1 MTEWGNRQS
10 PSYEIVLEVPVEE
23 PAPDQGAGDENEQEG
38 DAEGRAAHGT
48 SVLVRTEP
56 VKTTKGDVII
66 LPGMDERYV
75 YDLSEGAELGREL
88 LGGKGVGLAEMTA
101 IGIPV
106 PAGFTVTT
114 AACVAYMRAGGLVPE
129 GLEQEVAEHMARLEE
144 VAGKRFGDPE
154 DPLLVSV
161 RSGAAISMPG
171 MMDTILN
178 VGLNDEAADG
188 LARATGNPRFAYD
201 AYRRLIQMYGDVVAG
216 VDTHRFEEAIAALK
230 EERRVVQDVKLAPAD
245 LQALVGT
252 FKQIY
257 RESAGDDFPADARDQ
272 LAAAIRAV
280 FDSWEAPRAQVYRR
294 ANGIPDDLGTA
305 VNVVQMVF
313 GNKGETSGT
322 GVAFTRDPA
331 TGERGPW
338 GEFLANAQGE
348 DVVAGIRTPQP
359 IAEMEDRFPEAYG
372 ELTETM
378 RRLEEHYREMQ
389 DIEFTIEEGRL
400 FLLQTRSGKRTAQS
414 ALRIAVDMV
423 DEGLISKDEAIS
435 RIDPKQLDQLL
446 HPMIDPK
453 ADFEVAASGLNAS
466 PGAATG
472 KVVLDADTAEDR
484 GKRGEDVILVRWE
497 TTPDDI
503 HGFLEAR
510 GILTAQGGMTSH
522 AAVVARGMGKP
533 CVAGCEGLSIDLEN
547 HRLKIGAQELAEGD
561 VITID
566 GGSGDVIVGAVNLVP
581 PQINEDFE
589 LLLGWADEIR
599 RLKVRANADTPA
611 DAAKARE
618 FGAQGIGLCRT
629 EHMFMAEDRLPLVR
643 AMIMAS
649 GEEERREALAIL
661 LPHQQE
667 DFEGIFE
674 AMAGLPVTIRLL
686 DPPLHEFLPP
696 LEEAESPEMARR
708 IRALR
713 EANPMLGT
721 RGCRLGLLF
730 PEIYEMQVRAIIR
743 AAAAVENRTGEA
755 PLVEIMHPLVGFA
768 EELKRLRE
776 LTVRTAEEEGDG
788 AYLSG
793 TMIELPRA
801 CVRADEIA
809 EHADFFS
816 FGTNDL
822 TQTTLGFSRDDAE
835 GKFLTHYLDEGI
847 VRENPFETLDQSGV
861 GELMEMAVERARGVK
876 PELKMGICG
885 EHGGDPASVAFCH
898 SLGLAYVS
906 CSPYRVPLARLAA
919 AQATLAESGVRAVQV
934 GG

>member
-1 MTEWGNRQS
+1 
-10 PSYEIVLEVPVEE
+10 VPVEE
-23 PAPDQGAGDENEQEG
+23 PASGRGKRDQNDEQGEHEG
-38 DAEGRAAHGT
+38 PGAHGT
-48 SVLVRTEP
+48 SVPGLSGP
-56 VKTTKGDVII
+56 VKTAKGDVII
-66 LPGMDERYV
+66 LLGMDERYV
-75 YDLSEGAELGREL
+75 YDFSEGAELGREL

-114 AACVAYMRAGGLVPE
+114 AACVAYMREGGRAPD
-129 GLEQEVAEHMARLEE
+129 GLEEEVAEHMGRLEKA
-144 VAGKRFGDPE
+144 AGKRFGDPAN
-154 DPLLVSV
+154 PLLVSV
-161 RSGAAISMPG
+161 RSGAAVSMPG

-178 VGLNDEAADG
+178 VGLNDEAAEG

-216 VDTHRFEEAIAALK
+216 VDAHRFEEAIASLK
-230 EERRVVQDVKLAPAD
+230 EERGVAQDVELSADD
-245 LQALVGT
+245 LQALVST

-257 RESAGDDFPADARDQ
+257 REGAGEDFPPDARDQ
-272 LAAAIRAV
+272 LTAAIRAV
-280 FDSWEAPRAQVYRR
+280 FDSWDAPRAQVYRR
-294 ANGIPDDLGTA
+294 ASGIPDDLGTA

-331 TGERGPW
+331 TGESGPW

-359 IAEMEDRFPEAYG
+359 IAEMESRFSEAHH
-372 ELTETM
+372 ELVETM

-400 FLLQTRSGKRTAQS
+400 YLLQTRSGKRTAQS

-423 DEGLISKDEAIS
+423 DEGLISREEAIG

-453 ADFEVAASGLNAS
+453 ADFEVAAKGLNAS

-510 GILTAQGGMTSH
+510 GVLTAQGGMTSH

-533 CVAGCEGLSIDLEN
+533 CVAGCDRLTIDLDN
-547 HRLKIGAQELAEGD
+547 RRLKIGGQELAEGD

-566 GGSGDVIVGAVNLVP
+566 GGSGDVIVGAVNLVA

-589 LLLGWADEIR
+589 LLLGWADEVR
-599 RLKVRANADTPA
+599 RLRVRANADTPA

-629 EHMFMAEDRLPLVR
+629 EHMFMAEERLPVVR

-649 GEEERREALAIL
+649 GEDERRDALTKL
-661 LPHQQE
+661 LPLQQE

-674 AMAGLPVTIRLL
+674 AMAGLPVAIRLL
-686 DPPLHEFLPP
+686 DPPLHEFLPS
-696 LEEAESPEMARR
+696 LDEAESPEMGRR

-721 RGCRLGLLF
+721 RGCRLGLLY
-730 PEIYEMQVRAIIR
+730 PEIYEMQVRAIMR
-743 AAAAVENRTGEA
+743 AAAAVESRTGDA

-768 EELKRLRE
+768 AELKRLRE
-776 LTVRTAEEEGDG
+776 LTVRTAEEEGDC
-788 AYLSG
+788 AYLCG

-809 EHADFFS
+809 EQADFFS

-835 GKFLTHYLDEGI
+835 GKFLTHYLDDGI
-847 VRENPFETLDQSGV
+847 LHDNPFETLDQSGV
-861 GELMEMAVERARGVK
+861 GELMELAVERARSVK

-885 EHGGDPASVAFCH
+885 EHGGDPSSVAFCH
-898 SLGLAYVS
+898 RLGLEYVS

-919 AQATLAESGVRAVQV
+919 AQATLAESGVAQAV
-934 GG
+934 G

>member
-1 MTEWGNRQS
+1 
-10 PSYEIVLEVPVEE
+10 VPVEE
-23 PAPDQGAGDENEQEG
+23 AARSDGADDENEQQRKVER
-38 DAEGRAAHGT
+38 RAAHAA
-48 SVLVRTEP
+48 SVAGRP
-56 VKTTKGDVII
+56 GGVKTAKEDVII
-66 LPGMDERYV
+66 RPMDERYV
-75 YDLSEGAELGREL
+75 FDVSEGTDPGREL
-88 LGGKGVGLAEMTA
+88 LGGKGIGLAEMTA

-114 AACVAYMRAGGLVPE
+114 AACVAYMHAGRQVPE
-129 GLEQEVAEHMARLEE
+129 GLEAEVAEHMERLEQTT
-144 VAGKRFGDPE
+144 GKRFGDPE

-161 RSGAAISMPG
+161 RSGAAVSMPG

-178 VGLNDEAADG
+178 LGLNDDAVEG

-216 VDTHRFEEAIAALK
+216 VDAHTFERAISELK
-230 EERRVVQDVKLAPAD
+230 EKRGVGQDVDLTAD
-245 LQALVGT
+245 DLEELVDT
-252 FKQIY
+252 FKRIY
-257 RESAGDDFPADARDQ
+257 KQEGGEDFPQDARDQ
-272 LAAAIRAV
+272 LAAAISAV
-280 FDSWEAPRAQVYRR
+280 FDSWDTPRAQVYRR

-313 GNKGETSGT
+313 GNKGEDSGT

-331 TGERGPW
+331 TGEAGPW

-359 IAEMEDRFPEAYG
+359 IAEMETRFPEAHA
-372 ELTETM
+372 ELVETM
-378 RRLEEHYREMQ
+378 RRLEDHYREMQ

-400 FLLQTRSGKRTAQS
+400 YLLQTRSGKRTAQS

-423 DEGLISKDEAIS
+423 DEGLISKEEAIG

-453 ADFEVAASGLNAS
+453 ADFEVAAKGLNAS

-472 KVVLDADTAEDR
+472 KVVLDADSAEDR
-484 GKRGEDVILVRWE
+484 GKQGEDVILVRWE

-503 HGFLEAR
+503 HGLLEAR
-510 GILTAQGGMTSH
+510 GVLTAQGGMTSH

-533 CVAGCEGLSIDLEN
+533 CVAGCEGLGIDLDN
-547 HRLKIGAQELAEGD
+547 RRLKIGGQELAEGD

-566 GGSGDVIVGAVNLVP
+566 GGTGDVIVGAVNLVP

-599 RLKVRANADTPA
+599 RLRVRANADTPA

-629 EHMFMAEDRLPLVR
+629 EHMFMAEERLPLVR
-643 AMIMAS
+643 TMIMAS
-649 GEEERREALAIL
+649 GEEERREALAKL
-661 LPHQQE
+661 LPFQQE

-674 AMAGLPVTIRLL
+674 AMSGLPVTIRLL
-686 DPPLHEFLPP
+686 DPPLHEFLPS

-743 AAAAVENRTGEA
+743 AASAVEDRTGEA
-755 PLVEIMHPLVGFA
+755 PLVEIMHPLVGFS

-788 AYLSG
+788 AYLCG

-801 CVRADEIA
+801 CIRADEIA

-847 VRENPFETLDQSGV
+847 LRQNPFETLDQSGV
-861 GELMEMAVERARGVK
+861 GDLMEVAVERARSVK
-876 PELKMGICG
+876 ADLKTGICG

-898 SLGLAYVS
+898 RLGLDYVS

-919 AQATLAESGVRAVQV
+919 AQAALAESDLGAVQV